1 MVNHETEDKDMKQPH
16 VNVLHYSYRVIWS
29 AEDEEFV
36 GLCAE
41 YPSLSYLDEDR
52 IAALNGITDLVKN
65 VVVDMEENGEK
76 VPEPISERKY
86 SGKFQVRI
94 PPERHR
100 MLAIEAAEQN
110 VSLNRYVSDKLA

>member
-1 MVNHETEDKDMKQPH
+1 MVNYE
-16 VNVLHYSYRVIWS
+16 HYSYRVIWS
-29 AEDEEFV
+29 AEDEEYV

-52 IAALNGITDLVKN
+52 LAALQGITELVKS
-65 VVVDMEENGEK
+65 VVADLEANGEK
-76 VPEPISERKY
+76 VPEPISEKEY

-94 PPERHR
+94 TPERHR

-110 VSLNRYVSDKLA
+110 VSLNRYVSHKLAC